1 MALEELKIMIKKIDR
16 ENIINIK
23 AFSYK
28 TNKQTHVRRFYIIME
43 EYTESLKKAVE
54 KKPKMFDLLQKL
66 EIAIQ
71 ITIGLISL
79 HSGEF
84 RISHNDM

>member
-1 MALEELKIMIKKIDR
+1 MAIEELKFLIKKQNC
-16 ENIINIK
+16 ENIIKIK

-28 TNKQTHVRRFYIIME
+28 INSLKHVTRFFIIME
-43 EYTESLKKAVE
+43 KYTASLNEALE
-54 KKPKMFDLLQKL
+54 QPKLFDLLQKL

-84 RISHNDM
+84 RLSHNDL

>member
-1 MALEELKIMIKKIDR
+1 MALEELKIMIKKTDR
-16 ENIINIK
+16 ENIIRIK

-28 TNKQTHVRRFYIIME
+28 INSLKHVTRFFILME
-43 EYTESLKKAVE
+43 QYKESLTVAV

>member
-1 MALEELKIMIKKIDR
+1 MALDELKFLIKKNGC

-28 TNKQTHVRRFYIIME
+28 INGLKHVTKFFIIME
-43 EYTESLKKAVE
+43 KFAGSLKKAVLE
-54 KKPKMFDLLQKL
+54 PKMFNVLQKL

>member
-1 MALEELKIMIKKIDR
+1 MALDELKFMIKKNHC
-16 ENIINIK
+16 ENIIRIK

-28 TNKQTHVRRFYIIME
+28 TNKLKHVTKFFIIME
-43 EYTESLKKAVE
+43 RYTASLKKAVE
-54 KKPKMFDLLQKL
+54 NPQMFDLIQKL

-79 HSGEF
+79 HSGEI

>member
-1 MALEELKIMIKKIDR
+1 MALDELKFMIKKNRGD
-16 ENIINIK
+16 NIINIK

-28 TNKQTHVRRFYIIME
+28 INGLKHVTKFYII
-43 EYTESLKKAVE
+43 TEKYSASLKKALKV
-54 KKPKMFDLLQKL
+54 PKMFNLQQKL

-71 ITIGLISL
+71 ITNGLISL

>member
-1 MALEELKIMIKKIDR
+1 MTK
-16 ENIINIK
+16 
-23 AFSYK
+23 
-28 TNKQTHVRRFYIIME
+28 FYIILE
-43 EYTESLKKAVE
+43 KFTSSLKKAIDQ
-54 KKPKMFDLLQKL
+54 PKMFDLLQKL

>member
-1 MALEELKIMIKKIDR
+1 MDKY
-16 ENIINIK
+16 
-23 AFSYK
+23 S
-28 TNKQTHVRRFYIIME
+28 
-43 EYTESLKKAVE
+43 ESLKIAIQF
-54 KKPKMFDLLQKL
+54 PKMFDLLQKL

-71 ITIGLISL
+71 ITKGLISL

>member
-1 MALEELKIMIKKIDR
+1 MALDELKFLIKKNGS

-28 TNKQTHVRRFYIIME
+28 INSLKHVTRFFIIMDKF
-43 EYTESLKKAVE
+43 TASLKKAVAE
-54 KKPKMFDLLQKL
+54 PKMFDLLQKL

-71 ITIGLISL
+71 IAIGLISL
-79 HSGEF
+79 HSGEY

>member
-1 MALEELKIMIKKIDR
+1 MALDELKYMIKKNDS
-16 ENIINIK
+16 ENIIKIK

-28 TNKQTHVRRFYIIME
+28 INGLKHVTKFFIIME
-43 EYTESLKKAVE
+43 KYAGSLKKVVE
-54 KKPKMFDLLQKL
+54 KPKMFELNQKL

-79 HSGEF
+79 HSGEY

>member
-1 MALEELKIMIKKIDR
+1 MALDELKFMIKKNGS
-16 ENIINIK
+16 ENIIRIK

-28 TNKQTHVRRFYIIME
+28 INSSKHVTRFFIIME
-43 EYTESLKKAVE
+43 KFAGSLKKAIE
-54 KKPKMFDLLQKL
+54 EPKMFNLLQKL

-71 ITIGLISL
+71 IIIGLISL

>member
-1 MALEELKIMIKKIDR
+1 MEKYSASLKI
-16 ENIINIK
+16 
-23 AFSYK
+23 
-28 TNKQTHVRRFYIIME
+28 
-43 EYTESLKKAVE
+43 AVE
-54 KKPKMFDLLQKL
+54 KPKMFDIFMKL

>member
-1 MALEELKIMIKKIDR
+1 MGLEELKIMIKKTDH
-16 ENIINIK
+16 ENIIKIK

-28 TNKQTHVRRFYIIME
+28 TNGLKHVTRFYIIME
-43 EYTESLKKAVE
+43 EYKESLTVAV
-54 KKPKMFDLLQKL
+54 KSPQMFDLLQKL
-66 EIAIQ
+66 EISIQ
-71 ITIGLISL
+71 IAIGLISL

>member
-1 MALEELKIMIKKIDR
+1 MALDELKFLIKKNGC

-28 TNKQTHVRRFYIIME
+28 INGLKHVTKFFIIME
-43 EYTESLKKAVE
+43 KFAGSLKKAVE
-54 KKPKMFDLLQKL
+54 KPKMFDLLQKL

>member
-1 MALEELKIMIKKIDR
+1 MGLEELKIMIKKTDR
-16 ENIINIK
+16 ENIIKIK

-28 TNKQTHVRRFYIIME
+28 TNGLKHVTRFYIIME
-43 EYTESLKKAVE
+43 EYKESLTCAIKS
-54 KKPKMFDLLQKL
+54 PNMFDLLQKL

>member
-1 MALEELKIMIKKIDR
+1 MALDELKFMIKKNGC
-16 ENIINIK
+16 ENIIIIK

-28 TNKQTHVRRFYIIME
+28 INGLKHVTKFFIIME
-43 EYTESLKKAVE
+43 KYTASLKKAVE
-54 KKPKMFDLLQKL
+54 EPKMFDLFQKL

-79 HSGEF
+79 HSGDF
-84 RISHNDM
+84 RLSHNDM

>member
-1 MALEELKIMIKKIDR
+1 MALDELKFMIKKNGC
-16 ENIINIK
+16 ENVIRIK

-28 TNKQTHVRRFYIIME
+28 INGLKHVTKFFIIME
-43 EYTESLKKAVE
+43 KYTTSLKRAVE
-54 KKPKMFDLLQKL
+54 RPKMFDLLQKL

-71 ITIGLISL
+71 ITIGFISL
-79 HSGEF
+79 HSGDF

>member
-1 MALEELKIMIKKIDR
+1 
-16 ENIINIK
+16 
-23 AFSYK
+23 
-28 TNKQTHVRRFYIIME
+28 ME

>member
-1 MALEELKIMIKKIDR
+1 
-16 ENIINIK
+16 
-23 AFSYK
+23 
-28 TNKQTHVRRFYIIME
+28 
-43 EYTESLKKAVE
+43 
-54 KKPKMFDLLQKL
+54 MFDLLQKL

-84 RISHNDM
+84 RISHNDMKPDNVLIDYQLGKDGCATLKKLALTDFGISSVT

>member
-1 MALEELKIMIKKIDR
+1 
-16 ENIINIK
+16 
-23 AFSYK
+23 
-28 TNKQTHVRRFYIIME
+28 ME
-43 EYTESLKKAVE
+43 EYKESLTVAV
-54 KKPKMFDLLQKL
+54 KSPKMFDLLQKL

>member
-1 MALEELKIMIKKIDR
+1 MALDELKFMIKKNGS
-16 ENIINIK
+16 ENIIKIK

-28 TNKQTHVRRFYIIME
+28 INSLKHVTRFFIIME
-43 EYTESLKKAVE
+43 KFTASLKKAVSE
-54 KKPKMFDLLQKL
+54 PKMFNLLQKL

-71 ITIGLISL
+71 ITIGFISL
-79 HSGEF
+79 HSGEY

>member
-1 MALEELKIMIKKIDR
+1 MIKKTDR
-16 ENIINIK
+16 ENIIKIK

-28 TNKQTHVRRFYIIME
+28 INSLKHVTKFYIIME
-43 EYTESLKKAVE
+43 KFASSLKIAVD
-54 KKPKMFDLLQKL
+54 KPKMFDLSQKL

-79 HSGEF
+79 HSGEY
-84 RISHNDM
+84 RLSHNDM

>member
-1 MALEELKIMIKKIDR
+1 MDKFTA
-16 ENIINIK
+16 
-23 AFSYK
+23 
-28 TNKQTHVRRFYIIME
+28 
-43 EYTESLKKAVE
+43 SLKKAVAE
-54 KKPKMFDLLQKL
+54 PKMFDLLQKL

-71 ITIGLISL
+71 IAIGLISL

>member
-1 MALEELKIMIKKIDR
+1 MALDELKFMIKKNGC
-16 ENIINIK
+16 ENVIRIK

-28 TNKQTHVRRFYIIME
+28 INSLKHVTRFFIIME
-43 EYTESLKKAVE
+43 KYTASLNEALE
-54 KKPKMFDLLQKL
+54 QPKMFDLLQKL

-71 ITIGLISL
+71 ITIGFISL
-79 HSGEF
+79 HSGDF